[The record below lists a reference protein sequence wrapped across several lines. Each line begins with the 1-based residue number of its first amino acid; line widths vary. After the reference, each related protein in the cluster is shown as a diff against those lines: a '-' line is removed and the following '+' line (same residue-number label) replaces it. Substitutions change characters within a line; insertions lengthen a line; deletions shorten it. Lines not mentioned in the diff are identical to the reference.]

1 MQTLE
6 YFSSAQS
13 IRIML
18 EFGHDQTSIAQSTAE
33 QYGYQFESFHDLSG
47 IARFALLTYA
57 RSY

>member
-1 MQTLE
+1 
-6 YFSSAQS
+6 
-13 IRIML
+13 ML